1 MEHPMARRLPPLN
14 SLRAFEAAARHLSFT
29 KAADELHVTPA
40 AISHQIK
47 ALEDFCGAPLFR
59 RLTRA
64 LVLTETGQAALPALR
79 EGFDK
84 LAEGAARLVPD
95 PGSGLLTVSVA
106 PTFCAKWL
114 VPRLDRFRAVH
125 PGFDVRIDASDELAD
140 FTSGAV
146 DVAIRYGSGRYA
158 GLTSECLMDELVVPV
173 ASPTLVGGPTPLA
186 SPADLVHH
194 TLLHV
199 SWKMAD
205 DEAPSWRMW
214 LKAAGVEGVDAERGP
229 RFNVDGLAIQAAIA
243 GHGIALVNQALVLD
257 DIAAGRLVRL
267 FQPSAEERPSGFC
280 YYLVYPEAHAGNPK
294 VQAFRDWVMAEAAAG

>member
-1 MEHPMARRLPPLN
+1 MARRLPPLN

-84 LAEGAARLVPD
+84 LAEGAAKLVPD
-95 PGSGLLTVSVA
+95 PGWGLLTVSVA

-140 FTSGAV
+140 FASGSV

-158 GLTSECLMDELVVPV
+158 GLSSECLMDELVVPV
-173 ASPTLVGGPTPLA
+173 ASPALLDGPKPLT

-214 LKAAGVEGVDAERGP
+214 LKAAGVEGVDVERGP

-243 GHGIALVNQALVLD
+243 GHGIALVNQALVQADL
-257 DIAAGRLVRL
+257 AAGRLVRL
-267 FQPSAEERPSGFC
+267 FPPTAEERPSGFC

-294 VQAFRDWVMAEAAAG
+294 VQAFRDWVMSEAAAG

>member
-1 MEHPMARRLPPLN
+1 MSRRLPPLN

-47 ALEDFCGAPLFR
+47 ALEEHCGAPLFR
-59 RLTRA
+59 RMTRA

-95 PGSGLLTVSVA
+95 PRSGLLTVSVA

-114 VPRLDRFRAVH
+114 VPRLDRFRAAH
-125 PGFDVRIDASDELAD
+125 PGFDVRIDATDDLAD
-140 FTSGAV
+140 FASGAV
-146 DVAIRYGSGRYA
+146 DVAIRYGSGRYP
-158 GLTSECLMDELVVPV
+158 GLVAECLMAEVVVPV
-173 ASPTLVGGPTPLA
+173 ASPALLRGAEPLET
-186 SPADLVHH
+186 PADLARH

-229 RFNVDGLAIQAAIA
+229 RFNVDGLAIDAALA
-243 GHGIALVNQALVLD
+243 GHGVALVNRMLVAGDL
-257 DIAAGRLVRL
+257 AAGRLVRL
-267 FQPSAEERPSGFC
+267 FPPASPERPSAFC
-280 YYLVYPEAHAGNPK
+280 YYLVHPEGHAGNPK
-294 VQAFRDWVMAEAAAG
+294 VRAFRDWVMAEAAAG